1 MRKLKLEKED
11 FAWVKWTPKH
21 IEKIGQ
27 DFIRQVTAD
36 YKNVKQILPEERTF
50 ENTVVAIENA
60 GAPYKDMFDK
70 LGLLMDT
77 SSKKE
82 IREAAHKVVSLV
94 SQKMIDVE
102 YDRDVYISLKEY
114 ALGNYLDEK
123 KKLRKEDVRLI
134 ELMLR
139 DYKKMGFELDD
150 KAYKQLKQS
159 LKKLQALQITFSHN
173 INNYS
178 DYILCTKEELGGM
191 SERYISL
198 LPYDTKTKKY
208 TVTLAYPHLHPFLAQ
223 ATNRAKRK
231 ELADKAGSR
240 GGKKNLEIF
249 NRIITLRHDIATT
262 LGYEHHAD
270 FRTDG
275 RTAKNAKTVRAFHAA
290 IQKKVEK
297 QAKKDI
303 EMVKGYGKKLGLT
316 KVDNEDWSYV
326 INAIKKELLN
336 LDPEETRQYFPY
348 DHVFSVLTDLVKKL
362 FGITFTKLPYV
373 MWDKSVQVYEV
384 TDKDKSVIGYLALD
398 LYPREG
404 KYGHAAMFDFQY
416 GRELSY
422 RSEEY
427 TPPFGAIVANYSS
440 PNKKHPSLLS
450 AWEVEALFH
459 EMGHS
464 LHLLLS
470 KVPHKSISG
479 TSVAWDFVETP
490 SQIMENWVY
499 EDEILKKLS
508 KHYITGKP
516 MPQTMRNK
524 IVESRTFLQSMGYLD
539 QIFMGELD
547 IEMHSG
553 KTFDINKRYRD
564 FKKQQYGFTLPAE
577 KYLFPAGFGHLGGGY
592 DAAYY
597 SYLWSLVLAQDA
609 FSEFRKKG
617 ITNSEVGMKWR
628 REVLEKGSSDNEM
641 KLLENFLGRKTNQKA
656 FLEELGIK

>member
-1 MRKLKLEKED
+1 
-11 FAWVKWTPKH
+11 
-21 IEKIGQ
+21 
-27 DFIRQVTAD
+27 
-36 YKNVKQILPEERTF
+36 
-50 ENTVVAIENA
+50 
-60 GAPYKDMFDK
+60 
-70 LGLLMDT
+70 
-77 SSKKE
+77 
-82 IREAAHKVVSLV
+82 
-94 SQKMIDVE
+94 
-102 YDRDVYISLKEY
+102 
-114 ALGNYLDEK
+114 
-123 KKLRKEDVRLI
+123 
-134 ELMLR
+134 
-139 DYKKMGFELDD
+139 
-150 KAYKQLKQS
+150 
-159 LKKLQALQITFSHN
+159 
-173 INNYS
+173 
-178 DYILCTKEELGGM
+178 
-191 SERYISL
+191 
-198 LPYDTKTKKY
+198 
-208 TVTLAYPHLHPFLAQ
+208 
-223 ATNRAKRK
+223 
-231 ELADKAGSR
+231 
-240 GGKKNLEIF
+240 
-249 NRIITLRHDIATT
+249 
-262 LGYEHHAD
+262 
-270 FRTDG
+270 
-275 RTAKNAKTVRAFHAA
+275 
-290 IQKKVEK
+290 
-297 QAKKDI
+297 
-303 EMVKGYGKKLGLT
+303 
-316 KVDNEDWSYV
+316 V
-326 INAIKKELLN
+326 INAIKKEQLN

-362 FGITFTKLPYV
+362 FGITFTKLSYV
-373 MWDKSVQVYEV
+373 MWDKSVHVYEV
-384 TDKDKSVIGYLALD
+384 TDKDKSIIGYLALD

-416 GRELSY
+416 GRELAY
-422 RSEEY
+422 GSEEY
-427 TPPFGAIVANYSS
+427 VPPFGAIVANYAS

-516 MPQTMRNK
+516 MPQVMRNK

-547 IEMHSG
+547 MEMHSG

-564 FKKQQYGFTLPAE
+564 FKKKQYGFTLPAD

-617 ITNSEVGMKWR
+617 VTNSEVGMKWR

-641 KLLENFLGRKTNQKA
+641 KLLESFLGRKTNQKA